1 MTSVRS
7 AIGLILWLVLCYG
20 AAFLG
25 SLATGPAI
33 PTWYADLN
41 KPAFTPP
48 NWLFG
53 PVWTLLYTLM
63 GIAAWL
69 VWRRAAQWRVG
80 PALLFF
86 CLQLV
91 LNVLWSLLFFG
102 LQNPGLAL
110 VDIVALWLMI
120 LATTAAFWQVSGA
133 AGALLLPYL
142 AWVGF
147 AAVLNYQLWWLNL

>member
-1 MTSVRS
+1 MRATRSVV
-7 AIGLILWLVLCYG
+7 GLILWLTLCYA

-33 PTWYADLN
+33 PTWYAGLN
-41 KPAFTPP
+41 KPPLTPP
-48 NWLFG
+48 NWVFG

-69 VWRRAAQWRVG
+69 VWKRAAQWQVW

-86 CLQLV
+86 CLQLA
-91 LNVLWSLLFFG
+91 LNVLWSALFFG

-110 VDIVALWLMI
+110 VEITALWLMI
-120 LATTAAFWQVSGA
+120 LATTAAFWQVSAA

>member
-1 MTSVRS
+1 MTTVRS
-7 AIGLILWLVLCYG
+7 VVGLILWLALCYG

-25 SLATGPAI
+25 SLATDPAI
-33 PTWYADLN
+33 PTWYAGLN
-41 KPAFTPP
+41 KPPFTPP

-69 VWRRAAQWRVG
+69 VWRRRAEWQVW

-86 CLQLV
+86 CLQLA
-91 LNVLWSLLFFG
+91 LNVLWSFLFFG
-102 LQNPGLAL
+102 LHNPGLAL
-110 VDIVALWLMI
+110 VDITALGLLI
-120 LATTAAFWQVSGA
+120 LATTAAFWPISRA
-133 AGALLLPYL
+133 AGVLMLPYL

-147 AAVLNYQLWWLNL
+147 AAVLNYYVWRLNL